1 MLTIDINCDCG
12 ESYGAFQVGDDDGVL
27 PFVSSANV
35 ACGGH
40 AGDPMVMRR
49 TVRRCR
55 DLGVA
60 VGAHPSYPDLY
71 GFGRRVLPLTLD
83 EIEAWVLAQIGSL
96 AAIARSEKVELRHVK
111 PHGALYNV
119 AARDLAVAMAIARA
133 VAAFSRELALVG
145 LAGSL
150 LVAAGHEVGVPVLAE
165 AFADRAYEADGT
177 LRNRH
182 HPDALIV
189 DPAACLAQTL
199 HIVRDGAVRA
209 VDGTLVPLQAATI
222 CIHGDTPGAA
232 LRAATIR
239 QGLAAAGVTVQAPQR

>member
-71 GFGRRVLPLTLD
+71 GFGRRVLPLTPD

-119 AARDLAVAMAIARA
+119 AARDLTVAMAIARA

-150 LVAAGHEVGVPVLAE
+150 LITAGHEVGVPVLAE

-182 HPDALIV
+182 HPDALII
-189 DPAACLAQTL
+189 DPAACLAQIL

-239 QGLAAAGVTVQAPQR
+239 QGLAAAGITVQAP

>member
-71 GFGRRVLPLTLD
+71 GFGRRILPLTPD
-83 EIEAWVLAQIGSL
+83 EIEAWVLVQIGSL

-119 AARDLAVAMAIARA
+119 AARDLTVAMAIARA

-150 LVAAGHEVGVPVLAE
+150 LITAGHEVGVPVLAE
-165 AFADRAYEADGT
+165 AFADRTYEADGT

-182 HPDALIV
+182 HPDALII

-199 HIVRDGAVRA
+199 HIARDGSVRA

-239 QGLAAAGVTVQAPQR
+239 HGLAAAGITVQAPQR